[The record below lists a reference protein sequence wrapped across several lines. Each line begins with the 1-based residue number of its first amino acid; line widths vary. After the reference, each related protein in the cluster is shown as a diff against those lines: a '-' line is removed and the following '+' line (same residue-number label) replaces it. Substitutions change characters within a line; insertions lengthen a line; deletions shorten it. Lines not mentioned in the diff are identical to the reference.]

1 MHCSLLIGFFSLSD
15 SIISLYNSWC
25 NFITRLC
32 NIHFTTVR
40 YITAYITFSFRKMT
54 KYVFFFFFLIFKYN
68 SLSNKIT
75 FVGSLFLSSRDPS
88 NNILSRVMSE
98 VKVQMKN
105 LQIINVSIEVYET
118 GEKTLQNINERLLDM
133 TRQKMLSEVSGS
145 SVPEYT
151 K

>member
-1 MHCSLLIGFFSLSD
+1 
-15 SIISLYNSWC
+15 
-25 NFITRLC
+25 
-32 NIHFTTVR
+32 
-40 YITAYITFSFRKMT
+40 
-54 KYVFFFFFLIFKYN
+54 
-68 SLSNKIT
+68 
-75 FVGSLFLSSRDPS
+75 
-88 NNILSRVMSE
+88 MSE